1 MINLLKKIYILMLF
15 ANPLAKKLRA
25 YNLQKRANA
34 IFNKFRRKITILSVE
49 DTINDI
55 IVHKK
60 SMARFG
66 DGELRLLLPNQNL
79 LLQKSDEKL
88 ISLLKE
94 TLYSNLSNLN
104 IGLNEGLINLTPYK
118 SIVRE
123 WWYQYIIKYGDD
135 ILQLLSAKT
144 YFNANI
150 TRFYIDY
157 EDRSIAK
164 NTVQLLKKIWEG
176 QNVLIVEG
184 EHSRLGVGND
194 LFSDSYN
201 INRII
206 CPAKNA
212 FDQYDE
218 IVNSVKALGQN
229 KLILLALGPTA
240 TVLAHELAKDN
251 YWALD
256 IGHIDIEYMWMLQN
270 TDTRVPVKG
279 RYVAEAR
286 ETVDLVLES
295 QEEVEYNKSI
305 LKKIL

>member
-135 ILQLLSAKT
+135 ILQLLSVKT

-157 EDRSIAK
+157 EDKSIAK
-164 NTVQLLKKIWEG
+164 NTVHLLKKIWE
-176 QNVLIVEG
+176 NHHVLIVEG

-194 LFSDSYN
+194 LFSDSTS
-201 INRII
+201 IERII

-218 IVNSVKALGQN
+218 IVNSVKTLGQN

-240 TVLAHELAKDN
+240 TVLAYELAKGN

-270 TDTRVPVKG
+270 ADTRIPVKG

>member
-1 MINLLKKIYILMLF
+1 MINLLKKIYILVLY
-15 ANPLAKKLRA
+15 ANPVAKKLRA
-25 YNLQKRANA
+25 YNLQKRANT

-94 TLYSNLSNLN
+94 TLDSDLPNLN
-104 IGLNEGLINLTPYK
+104 IGLNEGLTNLTPYK

-123 WWYQYIIKYGDD
+123 WWYQYIIKYGDA
-135 ILQLLSAKT
+135 ILQLLSTKT

-164 NTVQLLKKIWEG
+164 NTVQLLKKIWEN
-176 QNVLIVEG
+176 QDVLIVEG

-194 LFSDSYN
+194 LFSDSAS
-201 INRII
+201 IERII

-212 FDQYDE
+212 FDKYDE
-218 IVNSVKALGQN
+218 IFDSAIKLGAN

-240 TVLAHELAKDN
+240 TVLAFELAKND

-256 IGHIDIEYMWMLQN
+256 IGHIDIEYMWMLHN
-270 TDTRVPVKG
+270 ADTRIPVKG

>member
-1 MINLLKKIYILMLF
+1 MINLLKKIYILVLF
-15 ANPLAKKLRA
+15 ANPVAKKIRA
-25 YNLQKRANA
+25 YNIKKQASSN
-34 IFNKFRRKITILSVE
+34 FDKFKRKINILSVE

-79 LLQKSDEKL
+79 FLQQSDERL
-88 ISLLKE
+88 ISLLVK
-94 TLYSNLSNLN
+94 TLNSDLPNLN
-104 IGLNEGLINLTPYK
+104 IGLNEGLINLNSFKP
-118 SIVRE
+118 IVRE
-123 WWYQYIIKYGDD
+123 WWYHYIIRYGDE
-135 ILQLLSAKT
+135 ILKLLSAKT

-157 EDRSIAK
+157 EDRTIAK
-164 NTVQLLKKIWEG
+164 NTVQLLKKIWEN
-176 QNVLIVEG
+176 QDVLIVEG

-194 LFSDSYN
+194 LFSNTHN

-206 CPAKNA
+206 CPGKNA
-212 FDQYDE
+212 FQKYDE
-218 IVNSVKALGQN
+218 IYNSTKLLGSD

-240 TVLAHELAKDN
+240 TVLAYELAKEN

-270 TDTRVPVKG
+270 ADVRVPVKG

-286 ETVDLVLES
+286 ETVDLVLEAR
-295 QEEVEYNKSI
+295 EEVEYSKSI